1 MRIFSRLMATFAI
14 LITAFTAPA
23 IAQDTASARMKRVMP
38 YMDKFVAM
46 PEADRDLIRLVY
58 RIKSRSQAG
67 ENIRAWYDLNGVKNP
82 LTLNHRGEMM
92 ELPPITA
99 WKANPKVYTNVPRKD
114 VVLAMRVRPNVPHAT
129 AIDADLLTASI
140 AQADKGIRKFSGVF
154 GLFQPKLKG
163 YQFEVRTGATA
174 EIVYKDGTS
183 EPLYVKEID
192 PLVSHIQV
200 DRQKI
205 ARAETLK
212 FSIPPEVIKYLD

>member
-1 MRIFSRLMATFAI
+1 MRIFSRLMAAFAI
-14 LITAFTAPA
+14 LVTAMTAPA
-23 IAQDTASARMKRVMP
+23 MAQDTASARMKRIMP

-67 ENIRAWYDLNGVKNP
+67 EDIRAWFDLNGKKFD
-82 LTLNHRGEMM
+82 LTLNHRGELMD
-92 ELPPITA
+92 LPPIAA

-129 AIDADLLTASI
+129 EMDADALTASI

-154 GLFQPKLKG
+154 GLFKPKLKG

-183 EPLYVKEID
+183 EPLFVKEID

-200 DRQKI
+200 DRETI
-205 ARAETLK
+205 ARAEKVK
-212 FSIPPEVIKYLD
+212 FSIAPEVVKYLD